1 MKDQRS
7 KNILI
12 SCAVILVVACLCLSV
27 LVIAGIGVSLAW
39 PIRLGQGD
47 QIQSPLPSAEDESFV
62 GEVEL
67 PGDLAEQLSG
77 IESQVIELRGIN
89 LQEAV
94 THTLISPDELQ
105 EIVVTDFFAEYTDQD
120 AQRDVLVLSALGLLP
135 ENFDL
140 KGLYQVLYSEQIAGF
155 YDDEIKEIYV
165 VSGSE
170 FGGLEKMTYAHE
182 FTHVLQDQAYRLSE
196 GLGLNDEACEADS
209 EKCAATQALIEGDA
223 TKTELL
229 WFEAHASRQDY
240 LDVVKSINL
249 FETPIYDTAPP
260 FLQADLYFPYEKGLA
275 FVEHLFEQGGF
286 GAVDEAYQNLPVST
300 EQILHPERYPADV
313 PQSVSLPDLGNLL
326 GEDWE
331 LFDQNVM
338 GEWYSYLILAKAYQE
353 SHQIPERV
361 AEEAAAGWGGDAY
374 AFYLNEKDQS
384 VTFVMESVWDT
395 EKDADEFAEA
405 FSDYADLRW
414 QESDTR
420 ILGYP
425 SWTAENVSVVFLQEG
440 IRTLWLMA
448 PTEQM
453 VLTILSELQ

>member
-1 MKDQRS
+1 MNDQRS

-140 KGLYQVLYSEQIAGF
+140 KGLYQALYSEQIAGF

-182 FTHVLQDQAYRLSE
+182 IHPCLAGS
-196 GLGLNDEACEADS
+196 GLP
-209 EKCAATQALIEGDA
+209 
-223 TKTELL
+223 
-229 WFEAHASRQDY
+229 FE
-240 LDVVKSINL
+240 
-249 FETPIYDTAPP
+249 
-260 FLQADLYFPYEKGLA
+260 
-275 FVEHLFEQGGF
+275 
-286 GAVDEAYQNLPVST
+286 
-300 EQILHPERYPADV
+300 
-313 PQSVSLPDLGNLL
+313 
-326 GEDWE
+326 
-331 LFDQNVM
+331 
-338 GEWYSYLILAKAYQE
+338 
-353 SHQIPERV
+353 
-361 AEEAAAGWGGDAY
+361 
-374 AFYLNEKDQS
+374 
-384 VTFVMESVWDT
+384 
-395 EKDADEFAEA
+395 
-405 FSDYADLRW
+405 
-414 QESDTR
+414 
-420 ILGYP
+420 
-425 SWTAENVSVVFLQEG
+425 
-440 IRTLWLMA
+440 
-448 PTEQM
+448 
-453 VLTILSELQ
+453 

>member
-47 QIQSPLPSAEDESFV
+47 QSQSPLPSAEDETFV

-77 IESQVIELRGIN
+77 IESQVVELRGIN

-105 EIVVTDFFAEYTDQD
+105 EIVVTDFFAEYTDLD

-140 KGLYQVLYSEQIAGF
+140 KGLYEALYSEQIAGF

-182 FTHVLQDQAYRLSE
+182 FTHVLQDQAYRLNE

-260 FLQADLYFPYEKGLA
+260 FLRADLYFPYEKGLA
-275 FVEHLFEQGGF
+275 FVEHLFELGGF

>member
-12 SCAVILVVACLCLSV
+12 SCGVILVVACLCLSV
-27 LVIAGIGVSLAW
+27 IIVAGIGVSIAW
-39 PIRLGQGD
+39 PIQLGQGS
-47 QIQSPLPSAEDESFV
+47 QTQSPSPSLE
-62 GEVEL
+62 GETFDGATEL
-67 PGDLAEQLSG
+67 SGDLAEALRG
-77 IESQVIELRGIN
+77 IESQVVELRGIN

-94 THTLISPDELQ
+94 THTMISPDELQ

-120 AQRDVLVLSALGLLP
+120 AQRDVLILSALGLLP

-140 KGLYQVLYSEQIAGF
+140 KGLYEALYSEQIAGF

-165 VSGSE
+165 VSGSA

-182 FTHVLQDQAYRLSE
+182 FTHVLQDQAYRLSD
-196 GLGLNDEACEADS
+196 GLELNEEACEEDS

-229 WFEAHASRQDY
+229 WFEEYASGQDY

-249 FETPIYDTAPP
+249 FEAPIYDTAPP

-275 FVEHLFEQGGF
+275 FVEHLYEQGGF
-286 GAVDEAYQNLPVST
+286 GAVDGAYQNLPLST

-313 PQSVSLPDLGNLL
+313 PQSVSLPDLSDLL

-338 GEWYSYLILAKAYQE
+338 GEWYFYLILTNAYQE
-353 SHQIPERV
+353 SHRIPERV
-361 AEEAAAGWGGDAY
+361 AEEAAAGWGGDSY
-374 AFYLNEKDQS
+374 AFYLNEDDQS
-384 VTFVMESVWDT
+384 VVFVMESVWDS

-405 FSDYADLRW
+405 FSDYANLRW
-414 QESDTR
+414 QDSDTR
-420 ILGYP
+420 ISGYP
-425 SWTAENVSVVFLQEG
+425 SWTGENVSVVFLQEG
-440 IRTLWLMA
+440 SRTLWVMA
-448 PTEQM
+448 PSEEM
-453 VLTILSELQ
+453 VSTILNELE